1 MSRPTTPPT
10 TNHDT
15 DDEETP
21 KASHLNRQDP
31 NMPTDQPPPPYNGHS
46 AGIAPFTPYHDD
58 FEERER
64 RWRASL
70 PQLRHVQPAP
80 EDDERVTRYGEAL
93 GSDESEGRR
102 RDADFRAA
110 IERRRA
116 RDIDLD
122 EWSAC
127 IGAWLLTASMVMLV
141 TGAAAVIWMLVTR

>member
-1 MSRPTTPPT
+1 MSGPTTPPT

-31 NMPTDQPPPPYNGHS
+31 NMPADQPPPPYNGHS
-46 AGIAPFTPYHDD
+46 ASTTPFTPYHDD

-70 PQLRHVQPAP
+70 PQLRHVPPP
-80 EDDERVTRYGEAL
+80 EDDDRVARYGDVT
-93 GSDESEGRR
+93 SSIESEGRR
-102 RDADFRAA
+102 RDAEFRAA

-116 RDIDLD
+116 RDINLD

-127 IGAWLLTASMVMLV
+127 IGVWLLTALLAMLV

>member
-1 MSRPTTPPT
+1 MSGPSTPPT
-10 TNHDT
+10 TNDA

-21 KASHLNRQDP
+21 KASHLNRQNP
-31 NMPTDQPPPPYNGHS
+31 NMPADHPPPLYNGRS
-46 AGIAPFTPYHDD
+46 AGNAPFSPYHDD

-70 PQLRHVQPAP
+70 PQLRHVPPP
-80 EDDERVTRYGEAL
+80 EDDDRVARYGDIT
-93 GSDESEGRR
+93 SSIESEGRI

-122 EWSAC
+122 KWSAC
-127 IGAWLLTASMVMLV
+127 IGVWLLTALMVMLV
-141 TGAAAVIWMLVTR
+141 TGGAAVIWMLVTR